1 MYLRRQ
7 IDGIL
12 EIWRT
17 SKDRKPLLVR
27 GARQVGKSSAIR
39 QLGKKFNYFLEIN
52 FEEQREIHALF
63 SGNLSP
69 QDLCDNLS
77 VLFGIPVKAGETLLF
92 FDEIQQ
98 CPAAI
103 SSLRFFYEKWPEL
116 HVVAAGSL
124 LEFAL
129 QELPSFGVGRIRSCF
144 MYPFSFNEFLWAM
157 GEDGLV
163 EIKKNATPDKPL
175 ASPVHQKLIDYIKRY
190 FLTGGMPEAVAHYA
204 AHGSLY
210 DCQMILDDL
219 MISLKADF
227 AKYRKKVPSLRLLE
241 VFQSVVAQCGNKFIY
256 KNAADANHLQIKEAI
271 ELLIMAGLITPATHS
286 AANGIPLGAETNSKK
301 RKLLLLD
308 LGIYHRLM
316 GLQLGNILLQNGNDF
331 VNKGTAAELFAGLE
345 LMKSIPAWQQPEL
358 YYWHREAKSSNA
370 EVDYVWQDGRQI
382 IPIEVK
388 AGTKGS
394 MQSMQAFLKEKK
406 QPFGIR
412 TSLEPYG
419 RYENII
425 VVPLYCL
432 SDFLQLHLTEVVIT
446 E

>member
-1 MYLRRQ
+1 
-7 IDGIL
+7 
-12 EIWRT
+12 
-17 SKDRKPLLVR
+17 
-27 GARQVGKSSAIR
+27 
-39 QLGKKFNYFLEIN
+39 
-52 FEEQREIHALF
+52 
-63 SGNLSP
+63 
-69 QDLCDNLS
+69 
-77 VLFGIPVKAGETLLF
+77 
-92 FDEIQQ
+92 
-98 CPAAI
+98 
-103 SSLRFFYEKWPEL
+103 
-116 HVVAAGSL
+116 
-124 LEFAL
+124 
-129 QELPSFGVGRIRSCF
+129 
-144 MYPFSFNEFLWAM
+144 
-157 GEDGLV
+157 
-163 EIKKNATPDKPL
+163 
-175 ASPVHQKLIDYIKRY
+175 
-190 FLTGGMPEAVAHYA
+190 
-204 AHGSLY
+204 
-210 DCQMILDDL
+210 

-370 EVDYVWQDGRQI
+370 EVDYLWQDGRQI